1 MFSLKNKKT
10 KKLNT
15 ARTIDRKL
23 FDYLEKTFGTV
34 HALNIL
40 MVEKNIRPAYY
51 NILSSTDENIT
62 NLENIINDLKLRIK
76 YKIKSSNSNSK
87 NILVMIYKRGDF
99 DIKKKRGH
107 YNTGKFLGYPCPS
120 NLSDLNRN
128 ENYNYSLR
136 YWKKKIYYFDRNNN
150 KITTKNINIGPN
162 NEMEIFTFIC
172 DKNSKAYITY
182 MVNKGKKLKQTLNSL
197 GLNDIDIISVQRHEC

>member
-1 MFSLKNKKT
+1 MISVKNKKT
-10 KKLNT
+10 KKKHT
-15 ARTIDRKL
+15 IRTIDRKL

-62 NLENIINDLKLRIK
+62 NLENIINDLKLKIK

-87 NILVMIYKRGDF
+87 RILVMIYKRGDF
-99 DIKKKRGH
+99 NIKKKRGH
-107 YNTGKFLGYPCPS
+107 YITGKFLGYPCPS
-120 NLSDLNRN
+120 NLSDLNKN
-128 ENYNYSLR
+128 EIYSYRLR
-136 YWKKKIYYFDRNNN
+136 YWKNKIYYFDRNDN
-150 KITTKNINIGPN
+150 KITSKNLNIGRN
-162 NEMEIFTFIC
+162 NEMEIFAFIC
-172 DKNSKAYITY
+172 DKNSKAYISY

-197 GLNDIDIISVQRHEC
+197 GLNDIDIISVQSHKC